1 MQRKLTFV
9 VGLALIAM
17 GVTDCTM
24 KQNQEPQTMPVSYST
39 NIGVAEGR
47 ELYVADVLWS
57 YETSH
62 PVSFGNFEEKTI
74 TVTHYLEDAF
84 VYLVLDRV
92 PKPEDF
98 TLMLEPPVPGA
109 KVEDILNR
117 RRWPVPDPELPNDT
131 ITE

>member
-1 MQRKLTFV
+1 MQRKLVLV

-39 NIGVAEGR
+39 NIDVAEGS
-47 ELYVADVLWS
+47 ELYVADVLWQ
-57 YETSH
+57 YETTY
-62 PVSFGNFEEKTI
+62 PVSFGNFDAKTI
-74 TVTHYLEDAF
+74 IVTHHVEDAF

-98 TLMLEPPVPGA
+98 TLMLDPPVKGA
-109 KVEDILNR
+109 KVVEILTR

>member
-24 KQNQEPQTMPVSYST
+24 KQDQEPQTMPVSYSNT
-39 NIGVAEGR
+39 IDVAEGS

-57 YETSH
+57 YQTSH
-62 PVSFGNFEEKTI
+62 PISFGNFEEKTI
-74 TVTHYLEDAF
+74 TVTHYVEDAF

-92 PKPEDF
+92 PKLEDF
-98 TLMLEPPVPGA
+98 TLMLEPPIPGA
-109 KVEDILNR
+109 KVVEILTR

-131 ITE
+131 ITQ